1 MSGIEDVEAVE
12 EFYDF
17 AIAELDFFEEI
28 SEDLESC
35 DAGDED
41 EFEFDFSFLEDLQSD
56 EDEAEDD
63 AEDEAGDED
72 DAEYEDE
79 DDADYEYEDE
89 DDARRRLEK
98 MFTRDPNPSLTLRDR
113 LTVTIDID
121 NLVDDVDAKKMKK
134 FSWKIDSASDNDMG
148 LEILF
153 SEPSLFN
160 EENGEQFIVVKTFF
174 SDFEPNWDNQ
184 AELLRVKI
192 PK

>member
-41 EFEFDFSFLEDLQSD
+41 EFEFDFSFLEDLQSN

-72 DAEYEDE
+72 DA
-79 DDADYEYEDE
+79 EYEDE

-121 NLVDDVDAKKMKK
+121 NLVDDVDANKMKK